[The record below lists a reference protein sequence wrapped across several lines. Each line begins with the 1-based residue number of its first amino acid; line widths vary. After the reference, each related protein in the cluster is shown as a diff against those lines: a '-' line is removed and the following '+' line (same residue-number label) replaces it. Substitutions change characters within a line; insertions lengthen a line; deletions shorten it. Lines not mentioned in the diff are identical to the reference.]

1 MCGFVKSKT
10 PKTVARRKRI
20 ALWTSA
26 IILVG
31 VVVLPLGGYLYT
43 GLTAQAAAEEQTN
56 PRANYWRA
64 IREGN
69 TGYTAVVGQ
78 ETNVLIQN
86 GGQNWRQT
94 RNGPVASITP
104 WVLAVIL
111 AAILLFAIVRGQVK
125 LERGPSGRTVQRWGL
140 AERVLHWYTAIL
152 FLILAI
158 TGLSLLFG
166 RAVLIPV
173 LGASGFSA
181 WAQFSI
187 YVHNYL
193 GPFFVVGVGL
203 EILVWIRHNIPT
215 KTDWEWIRQ
224 GGGMFGKG
232 KHPHAGRINAGEKIL
247 TFWIGMFI
255 LGIAVSVSGLYLLGW
270 VGSGMRETMQTA
282 NLVHSIAAILYVSV
296 MLGHIYLGAW
306 GVEGTFQAIWKGEV
320 DEEWAKQHHDLWY
333 KEAKKG

>member
-20 ALWTSA
+20 AWWTSA

-31 VVVLPLGGYLYT
+31 VVVLPLGGYVYT

-64 IREGN
+64 VREGN

-94 RNGPVASITP
+94 RNGPVANIGP
-104 WVLAVIL
+104 WILAVI
-111 AAILLFAIVRGQVK
+111 AGAILLFAIVRGQVK
-125 LERGPSGRTVQRWGL
+125 LEKSPSGRMIQRWNT

-152 FLILAI
+152 FIILAI
-158 TGLSLLFG
+158 TGLSLFFG

-181 WAQFSI
+181 WAQLSI
-187 YVHNYL
+187 NLHNYL
-193 GPFFVVGVGL
+193 GPFFIAGVVL
-203 EILVWIRHNIPT
+203 SIIAWIKYTIPNQ
-215 KTDWEWIRQ
+215 TDWAWIKQ

-232 KHPHAGRINAGEKIL
+232 EHPHADRINAGEKIL
-247 TFWIGMFI
+247 TFWVGMVV
-255 LGIAVSVSGLYLLGW
+255 LGIAVSITGLMLLGW
-270 VGSGMRETMQTA
+270 IGGQFRETMQTA
-282 NLVHSIAAILYVSV
+282 NLIHSIAAMIWVALT
-296 MLGHIYLGAW
+296 LGHIYLGAW
-306 GVEGTFQAIWKGEV
+306 GVEGTLQGMWKGEV
-320 DEEWAKQHHDLWY
+320 DEQWAKQHHDLWY
-333 KEAKKG
+333 KDAKKG

>member
-1 MCGFVKSKT
+1 MCGFVRSKA
-10 PKTVARRKRI
+10 PKPVARRKRI

-94 RNGPVASITP
+94 RNGPVANIGP
-104 WVLAVIL
+104 WMLAVIVG
-111 AAILLFAIVRGQVK
+111 AILLFAIARGQVK
-125 LERGPSGRTVQRWGL
+125 LEKSASGRMIQRWNT

-282 NLVHSIAAILYVSV
+282 NLVNSIAAILYVSV

-320 DEEWAKQHHDLWY
+320 DEEWAKKHHDLWY